1 MARLGEQERF
11 EEAADL
17 RDRLSA
23 LVGALA
29 RARQERWLV
38 AAEHLELEVDGRRL
52 RFRRGALVRRGD
64 EPGFSLPLSLEAVDE
79 VRAALSCLRAA
90 RVVRAEPAPAEPLDG
105 GAALAD
111 LRRRLEASRR

>member
-17 RDRLSA
+17 RDRLSTLA
-23 LVGALA
+23 AALA

-38 AAEHLELEVDGRRL
+38 GAGDLEVVIDGRRL
-52 RFRRGALVRRGD
+52 RFRHGALVRRGD
-64 EPGFSLPLSLEAVDE
+64 ERGFSLPLSLEAVDE